1 LNPINSGSETGF
13 NFLERLVTFS
23 EVLRGEEFGTTPAET
38 LDAVRAMAAIDISKL
53 NDFQRALKST
63 LVKRSEDYDR
73 FDHFFTMFW
82 LSGKINKQES
92 PLGKISIPGGKIE
105 RSLKIPDLPVKQ
117 SGKGRITAGAMFTS
131 TAPDSQDAE
140 KLLGIYSPLETT
152 SRKSFGDLYVARDRA
167 LLKRGLRSLAN
178 VTATRPGRRFAMA
191 QNGNVLDFR
200 RTFRQNLKTG
210 GNAVD
215 FELRV
220 RKLSKSRLV
229 VFCDISGSMDSYTER
244 VLKLVYHLSNTIKGS
259 QVFAFSTRVVSLN
272 NYLRGKSMREA
283 TLMVS
288 KNIDFW
294 SSGTRIGSA
303 LGDLLSNHSGLLR
316 SSTVFIVISDG
327 WELGDIAILRSRLN
341 EIRRRV
347 AAIIWL
353 NPQAD
358 SPDYVPLAEGMKS
371 SLPYV
376 DVFAGLDIFSN
387 RVKFRRAFATVHLQN

>member
-1 LNPINSGSETGF
+1 MNPINSGSETGF